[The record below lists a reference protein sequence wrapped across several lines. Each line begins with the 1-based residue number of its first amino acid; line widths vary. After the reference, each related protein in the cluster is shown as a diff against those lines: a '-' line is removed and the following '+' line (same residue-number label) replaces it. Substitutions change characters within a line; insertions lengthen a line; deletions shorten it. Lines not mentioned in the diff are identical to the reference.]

1 MMSEKLN
8 ITHIVNL
15 SLLLA
20 VYAEP
25 VAALHV
31 GIWQDLDKQSL
42 RNQAGLS

>member
-1 MMSEKLN
+1 MSKKLN
-8 ITHIVNL
+8 ITHLVTL

-20 VYAEP
+20 VYAVP

-31 GIWQDLDKQSL
+31 GIWQGLYKQSL